1 MVAGRAPAGKG
12 VAATDGL
19 LLDRLLYRDGL
30 ILVVDKPAGLP
41 VHAGPKGG
49 SNLEDH
55 LEPLRFGLPGRPHLA
70 HRLDRDTSGCL
81 VLGRHKKALR
91 RLGRLFE
98 EGRVEKVYWAV
109 VRGTPEPSQ
118 GRIALALEK
127 RSTAARGWWMQVAR
141 EGGREAVTDY
151 RVLASDAGRSLV
163 ECRPRTGRTHQLRVH
178 LAAIGHPIMGDPV
191 YGSSGGPL
199 MLHARSIALPLYAGR
214 PPIVV
219 TAPLPPAFVAAA
231 GDLVPEDADVP
242 GAPDPAGLS
251 EVV

>member
-12 VAATDGL
+12 VAAADGL

-49 SNLEDH
+49 PNLEDH
-55 LEPLRFGLPGRPHLA
+55 LEPLRFGLPGLPHLA

-81 VLGRHKKALR
+81 VLGRHRKALR

-109 VRGTPEPSQ
+109 VRGMPEPLE
-118 GRIALALEK
+118 GRIDLALEK

-178 LAAIGHPIMGDPV
+178 LAAIGHPILGDPV
-191 YGSSGGPL
+191 YGEAGGSL

-219 TAPLPPAFVAAA
+219 TAPPPPAFVAVA
-231 GDLVPEDADVP
+231 GDLLPEDAEAP
-242 GAPDPAGLS
+242 GAAGPAGLA
-251 EVV
+251 EMV